1 MPGELCQAHRPEKSP
16 ETLDPGIA
24 PFTLACP
31 CVEGALFF
39 VMCATSRTSFD
50 NFAAIGEGVDDP
62 IRIDMRQPK
71 GANTWGINDPGIH
84 IDWNG

>member
-1 MPGELCQAHRPEKSP
+1 
-16 ETLDPGIA
+16 
-24 PFTLACP
+24 
-31 CVEGALFF
+31 
-39 VMCATSRTSFD
+39 MCATSRTSFD